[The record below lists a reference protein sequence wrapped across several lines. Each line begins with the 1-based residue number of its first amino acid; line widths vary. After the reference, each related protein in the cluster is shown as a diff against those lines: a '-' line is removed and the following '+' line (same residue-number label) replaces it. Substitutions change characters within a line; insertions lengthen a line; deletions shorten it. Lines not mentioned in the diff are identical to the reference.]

1 MILII
6 VYMFTV
12 LTQDES
18 AHVKYVQWDTH
29 ISNLQVTMRCGRGG
43 VFQTLKT
50 YWRFK
55 QPLRM
60 TKN

>member
-1 MILII
+1 
-6 VYMFTV
+6 MFTV

-29 ISNLQVTMRCGRGG
+29 ISNLQVTMRCERGG